1 MGYDL
6 RKGDSVLNNFELK
19 KINDGETEEEVT
31 DIIVI
36 MIVEVRGGRI
46 CPIFS

>member
-19 KINDGETEEEVT
+19 KISGETEEEVT
-31 DIIVI
+31 DMIVI
-36 MIVEVRGGRI
+36 MIVDVRCG
-46 CPIFS
+46 

>member
-31 DIIVI
+31 DII
-36 MIVEVRGGRI
+36 MIVVRCGRR
-46 CPIFS
+46 CPVFS

>member
-31 DIIVI
+31 DII
-36 MIVEVRGGRI
+36 MIVDVRGGRRF
-46 CPIFS
+46 PVFS

>member
-19 KINDGETEEEVT
+19 KISGETEEEVT
-31 DIIVI
+31 VI
-36 MIVEVRGGRI
+36 MIVDVR
-46 CPIFS
+46 